1 MKIETIKTDALAMQY
16 FSFGTGRKT
25 FVILPGLSVK
35 SVMDFADAVAEA
47 YKIFADGYTVYVFD
61 RRLDLPPVYTVKD
74 MALDTAAAFDA
85 LGIKDACIFGAS
97 QGGMMAQIIA
107 AERPDLVCRTVLGS
121 TSARL
126 DEVHYRLFE
135 HWAQLADSGNSTE
148 LYLSFAKEIYPQS
161 LFAEYRETLL
171 AAAAGV
177 TEEDMRRFAV
187 MARGT
192 KDLDIISLLPKI
204 KCPVLV
210 LGVAEDQVLGAEAS
224 EAIAARL
231 KCPIFMY
238 SGCGHAAYDTAP
250 DYKEKIFSF
259 FEAENYR

>member
-1 MKIETIKTDALAMQY
+1 MKIEEVKSESFTMRY
-16 FSFGTGRKT
+16 FRFGSGRKT

-35 SVMDFADAVAEA
+35 SVMDFAEGIAEA
-47 YKIFADGYTVYVFD
+47 YKMFAENYTVYVFD

-74 MALDTAAAFDA
+74 MARDTAAAFGA
-85 LGIKDACIFGAS
+85 LNLTNAYIFGAS

-107 AERPDLVCRTVLGS
+107 AEHPGLVCRQVLGS

-126 DEVHYRLFE
+126 DAEHYRLFE
-135 HWAQLADSGNSTE
+135 HWAQLADSGNSLD
-148 LYLSFAKEIYPQS
+148 LYMSFAGAVYPQS

-177 TEEDMRRFAV
+177 NAEDMRRFAIL
-187 MARGT
+187 ARGT
-192 KDLDIISLLPKI
+192 ENFDIYELLPRI
-204 KCPVLV
+204 KCPTLV

-224 EAIAARL
+224 KAIADRL
-231 KCPIFMY
+231 NCPIYLY

-250 DYKEKIFSF
+250 DYKDKILSF
-259 FEAENYR
+259 FEKP